1 MRGRHRELYPV
12 ERMVFFTD
20 AVVAIAM
27 TLLILPLLESVTEA
41 AAAGLSTREYVIE
54 HDGQLVAFAL
64 SFVVISVFWRGH
76 DRWLPNWA
84 LNLMGLVYLP
94 LLALDIL
101 ASGRAQALRPVLHL
115 ALYGLVAKLFSL
127 RRERDKWQVTIGLF
141 VVFLAAMAT
150 SVHPAVLLYLAAF
163 LGAALWTLVRFAY
176 LHLLAS
182 FGQRELPGVK
192 LPVAR
197 LLAVSTVATL
207 VLAVMVTALVL
218 VSWQARQAL
227 REANRAQALQNFV
240 AGLFESAGN
249 TPLDGSPGFT

>member
-1 MRGRHRELYPV
+1 MSFAREK
-12 ERMVFFTD
+12 R
-20 AVVAIAM
+20 
-27 TLLILPLLESVTEA
+27 LLLGLLALLVPLPLPLNDAISWGVLLLFEMA
-41 AAAGLSTREYVIE
+41 
-54 HDGQLVAFAL
+54 VAL
-64 SFVVISVFWRGH
+64 YLHRVWRGH

-207 VLAVMVTALVL
+207 VLAVAITIISLI
-218 VSWQARQAL
+218 SY
-227 REANRAQALQNFV
+227 
-240 AGLFESAGN
+240 SA
-249 TPLDGSPGFT
+249 